1 MQIIHLH
8 IKNFKGFENKPFKFK
23 ERFTVAIGNNGLGKS
38 TLLSALE
45 VGLGAFLQSMPTL
58 PANYIYRRQ
67 FKKEERFLKYYSER
81 KDYLPNKENPSL
93 RIEARLNFDSNL
105 GDEIPNLLIWE
116 RHYLPS
122 NSTTHNKSH
131 SEGIIRYANFLFEN
145 HANISNVLYPVLA
158 NFHIN
163 RTNAQVR
170 KVDKKWRRMSRL
182 EKGYY
187 TALGESVDF
196 TGVYEWLYS
205 YEKKVRDEVEFEGTI
220 QAMYNAIKTAI
231 PYIKEIEYNSMYNEF
246 EVLVDFNDGQ
256 PVERKI
262 VSMLSDGMKAMLN
275 MVAEIAY
282 RCIML
287 NGKLGLNAV
296 TKSPGVVLIDEL
308 DMHLHPTWQCHVIK
322 DLKDAFSSMQ
332 FVVTTHSPFIVQS
345 LTKDELIIME
355 DNIDSE
361 SDPFRRSIEEI
372 LSTEMGVEGVQR
384 SKLFMEME
392 KVATDYF
399 NLIAKGKSSLNSS
412 EVAVLRERLNQ
423 LEDYFSE
430 DPAFVALL
438 KSERKAT
445 SL

>member
-1 MQIIHLH
+1 MRITHIH
-8 IKNFKGFENKPFKFK
+8 INNFKGFEEKSFEFK

-38 TLLSALE
+38 TLLNALQ

-67 FKKEERFLKYYSER
+67 FKTGERFVKYYPER

-93 RIEARLNFDSNL
+93 IVAAMWYPNDSA
-105 GDEIPNLLIWE
+105 DELPVPLRWE

-122 NSTTHNKSH
+122 NGTTHKKVH
-131 SEGIIRYANFLFEN
+131 SADIIRYANFLFDN
-145 HANISNVLYPVLA
+145 HATKKNVLYPVLA
-158 NFHIN
+158 NFYIN
-163 RTNAQVR
+163 RSDAQVR
-170 KVDKKWRRMSRL
+170 RVDKKWRRMSRL

-187 TALGESVDF
+187 TALGDSVDF
-196 TGVYEWLYS
+196 TGVYEWLHS
-205 YEKKVRDEVEFEGTI
+205 YEKKVKDEVEFEGTI
-220 QAMYNAIKTAI
+220 QAMYDAITTAI
-231 PYIKEIEYNSMYNEF
+231 PYIKEIEYNSKYDEF

-262 VSMLSDGMKAMLN
+262 ASMLSDGMKAMLN

-282 RCIML
+282 RCVML
-287 NGKLGLNAV
+287 NGKLGYDAV
-296 TKSPGVVLIDEL
+296 VKSPGVVLIDEL
-308 DMHLHPTWQCHVIK
+308 DMHLHPTWQRHVIK
-322 DLKDAFSSMQ
+322 DLKASFPSMQ

-345 LTKDELIIME
+345 LTKEELIIME
-355 DNIDSE
+355 DNIDSD

-372 LSTEMGVEGVQR
+372 ASTEMGVEEVQR

-392 KVATDYF
+392 QVAARYYD
-399 NLIAKGKSSLNSS
+399 LIGQGKTSANNE
-412 EVAVLRERLNQ
+412 EVAALRIRLNE

-438 KSERKAT
+438 KSERKA
-445 SL
+445 SNL